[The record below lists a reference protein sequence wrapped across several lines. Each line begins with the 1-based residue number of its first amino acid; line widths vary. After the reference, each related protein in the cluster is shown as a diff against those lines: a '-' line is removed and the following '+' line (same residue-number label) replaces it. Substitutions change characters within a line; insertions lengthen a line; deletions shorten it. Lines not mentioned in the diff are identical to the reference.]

1 MDGEGLS
8 LMDIWSLILKKKII
22 GSIVFGVMTI
32 VSLVLILFVYN
43 PLRVSYVATFNYNWY
58 GIENNK
64 FANGAV
70 FNYYD
75 IVSLSSLEEVKESNN
90 AYQSINVEELA
101 ENIKIEVDE
110 LHYTILISG
119 SYFKSDAQAKAFL
132 EALIH
137 LPYQKALNLSFDFK
151 ANLVGYERAK
161 KISSK
166 LDYLDN
172 QLGVVLKGYKDM
184 ISYFGDIEIDHSN
197 LSSLYSKVEAFAS
210 NNDLNEYKYIAYQ
223 NYYMTKEEYD
233 TTLKEQQALK
243 TEQNLLRERKKILL
257 ESLSNIYT
265 NSNGNTYMDT
275 SIANYLNSLHT
286 IDSRLMTIDE
296 NLKLIEGATTGK
308 YNEED
313 SKKFLEQLDEYK
325 EELESLTLE
334 YTESVNYVLE
344 ENTLFN
350 LQPIQTKGKISFILA
365 VPISV
370 LIGIIFGLGTA
381 FVIAFIE
388 SSKPNEE
395 FLTHKEK
402 QE

>member
-1 MDGEGLS
+1 MDNEGLS
-8 LMDIWSLILKKKII
+8 LMEIWSLILKKKII
-22 GSIVFGVMTI
+22 GSIVFGITTI
-32 VSLVLILFVYN
+32 VSLILILFVYN
-43 PLRVSYVATFNYNWY
+43 PLRVNYEASFNYNWY

-64 FANGAV
+64 FANGSV

-75 IVSLSSLEEVKESNN
+75 IVSLSNLKEVKERKT
-90 AYQSINVEELA
+90 AYQSIKVEELA
-101 ENIKIEVDE
+101 ENIKIEVTE
-110 LHYTILISG
+110 THYIIIVSG
-119 SYFKSDAQAKAFL
+119 GFFKSDSQAKSFL
-132 EALIH
+132 EDLIR
-137 LPYQKALNLSFDFK
+137 LPYQKALNLNFDFK

-172 QLGVVLKGYKDM
+172 QLGVVLNGYKDM
-184 ISYFGDIEIDHSN
+184 ISYFGDIEVDHTY
-197 LSSLYSKVEAFAS
+197 LSSLYRKVEVFSS
-210 NNDLNEYKYIAYQ
+210 NNDLKEYKYIAYQ

-233 TTLKEQQALK
+233 TTIKEQQALK

-257 ESLSNIYT
+257 DSLSNIYT

-308 YNEED
+308 YNEQE
-313 SKKFLEQLDEYK
+313 SKRFLDQLDEYK

-334 YTESVNYVLE
+334 YTESVNHVLE

-350 LQPIQTKGKISFILA
+350 LQEIKVKGKIRFILA
-365 VPISV
+365 VPISI
-370 LIGIIFGLGTA
+370 LLGIISGLG
-381 FVIAFIE
+381 VAFIVSFIARNRE
-388 SSKPNEE
+388 IEE
-395 FLTHKEK
+395 IK
-402 QE
+402 